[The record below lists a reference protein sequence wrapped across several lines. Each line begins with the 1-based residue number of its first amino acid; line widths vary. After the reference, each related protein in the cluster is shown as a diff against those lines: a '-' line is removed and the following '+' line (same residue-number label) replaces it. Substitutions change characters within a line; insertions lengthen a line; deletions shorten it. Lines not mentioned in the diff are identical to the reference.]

1 MVILRPSGFI
11 SKIPHSH
18 GITVT
23 KQWNGLLVEF
33 LISYLQ
39 HLFGLTEGYRAM
51 FCGLNISQE
60 RAHEVQKRTIEVSVD
75 KHLLAQ
81 LS

>member
-1 MVILRPSGFI
+1 
-11 SKIPHSH
+11 
-18 GITVT
+18 
-23 KQWNGLLVEF
+23 
-33 LISYLQ
+33 
-39 HLFGLTEGYRAM
+39 M

-60 RAHEVQKRTIEVSVD
+60 RAHEVQKRTIKVSVD